1 VYDHND
7 LMLAR
12 EQLRIALDEGDG
24 EEIYAARRYLREVR
38 RGQETSNPFDDED

>member
-1 VYDHND
+1 MYDYND

-12 EQLRIALDEGDG
+12 EQLRFALEDGDG